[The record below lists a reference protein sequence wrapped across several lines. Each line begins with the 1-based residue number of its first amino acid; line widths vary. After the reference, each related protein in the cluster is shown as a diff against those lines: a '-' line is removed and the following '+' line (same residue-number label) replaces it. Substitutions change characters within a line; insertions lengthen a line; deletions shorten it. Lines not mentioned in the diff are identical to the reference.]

1 MEATSLSSNNQ
12 TTMSPSKVIKSIF
25 GSGGQQSE
33 IPFRIREDDI
43 FLVSYPRSGNTWM
56 RFMIGNYLS
65 GGKIDFINVHS
76 FMPDMHFQTQEV
88 EKSTMEPRI
97 IKSHFAFRPEFKNV
111 IYLVRNGKDVAVS
124 YYHFHRR
131 SKLIPE
137 TCTFGEFL
145 QKFNEGSVEYG
156 KWSDHVDSWIDRGPD
171 RFLFVRYEDLKANP
185 VGELIKI
192 CVFAN
197 MEVDLARLQ
206 YAVEVSKF
214 ENMSKL
220 DGEQP
225 RRGVQPKD
233 KDQMF
238 IREGGTNY
246 DKNFDEEMNRQF
258 LAAHGA
264 AMKRLGYI

>member
-1 MEATSLSSNNQ
+1 MALSE
-12 TTMSPSKVIKSIF
+12 VIKSF
-25 GSGGQQSE
+25 LGPSAQQKSD
-33 IPFRIREDDI
+33 IPFPIRENDI

-76 FMPDMHFQTQEV
+76 FMPDMHYQADEV
-88 EKSTMEPRI
+88 EKSTLDPRI

-137 TCTFGEFL
+137 DCTFADFL
-145 QKFNEGSVEYG
+145 PKFNEGSVEFG
-156 KWSDHVDSWIDRGPD
+156 KWSTHVDSWLGNGPD
-171 RFLFVRYEDLKANP
+171 RFLFIRYEDLKTNP

-192 CVFAN
+192 CIFAK
-197 MEVDLARLQ
+197 MEVDLERLR

-220 DGEQP
+220 DAEQP
-225 RRGVQPKD
+225 RRGIEPKD
-233 KDQMF
+233 KDQLF
-238 IREGGTNY
+238 VRAGGTNY
-246 DKNFDEEMNRQF
+246 DKDFDAELDRHF
-258 LAAHGA
+258 LDAHGA
-264 AMKRLGYI
+264 TMKRLGYI